1 MCEHVDFWE
10 RFGDERYESDLE
22 WLYSLAL
29 PLFNNGSGVAD
40 ELEGCSEGRVVCVV
54 EDESSV
60 S

>member
-1 MCEHVDFWE
+1 MNMLTSGNASVM
-10 RFGDERYESDLE
+10 RESDLE